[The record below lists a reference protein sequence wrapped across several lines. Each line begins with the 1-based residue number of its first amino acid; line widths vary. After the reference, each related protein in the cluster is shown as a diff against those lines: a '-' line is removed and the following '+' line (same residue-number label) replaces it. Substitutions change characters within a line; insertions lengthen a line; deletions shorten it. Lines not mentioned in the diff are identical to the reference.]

1 MSLLAPLSALAANDT
16 LRIVAL
22 GSMGL
27 GLAGGV
33 LGTFAVLRRQ
43 SLLGD
48 AVSHAALPG
57 IVLAFMLSG
66 TKASLVLVLGAAAA
80 GWLASLSVLA
90 ITRHTRIKDDT
101 ALGVVLSVFFGF
113 GLVLLTYL
121 QKKPDAAKAGLD
133 RFLFGQA
140 AAMLHGDVAVI
151 LAVGGLAIAVLV
163 IFWKELKLLAFDP
176 DYAACLG
183 YPVRMLDV
191 LLTSLIVAAIVIGLQ
206 AVGVVLMSA
215 LLVAPAAAAR
225 QWTDRLA
232 VMAVLAGVFGA
243 ASGMLG
249 AIISS
254 TTERLPAGPSIV
266 LCASAVVA
274 VSLLAAPH
282 RGIIWQWVRHWR
294 HQRRLG
300 LEALLCDLLELAT
313 HHGDPEH
320 GHSLSALAAMSGGR
334 AGLQRRLRELRAQG
348 LVRMVGAA
356 RWTLTAAGRIE
367 AARIAAS
374 HRGSRHDR
382 EPRP

>member
-1 MSLLAPLSALAANDT
+1 MNLLAAAAALATNDT
-16 LRIVAL
+16 LRVVAL
-22 GSMGL
+22 GSIGL

-57 IVLAFMLSG
+57 IVLAFMLTG
-66 TKASLVLVLGAAAA
+66 TKAPLVLVLGAAAA
-80 GWLASLSVLA
+80 GWIASLIVLA

-121 QKKPDAAKAGLD
+121 QKQPGAAKAGLD

-140 AAMLHGDVAVI
+140 AAMLREDVAVI
-151 LAVGGLAIAVLV
+151 LAVGGVAIAVLV
-163 IFWKELKLLAFDP
+163 TFWKEFKLLAFDP

-225 QWTDRLA
+225 QWTDRLG
-232 VMAVLAGVFGA
+232 VMAGLAGLFGA
-243 ASGMLG
+243 GAGMLG
-249 AIISS
+249 AVISS
-254 TTERLPAGPSIV
+254 TTEQLPAGPSIV
-266 LCASAVVA
+266 LCASVVVA
-274 VSLLAAPH
+274 VSLLAAPN
-282 RGIIWQWVRHWR
+282 RGMIWQAVRRWR

-320 GHSLSALAAMSGGR
+320 GHSTSALAAMSGGR
-334 AGLQRRLRELRAQG
+334 AGLQRRLRELRAAG
-348 LVRMVGAA
+348 LVRTVGAA

-374 HRGSRHDR
+374 YRVTRHDEVR
-382 EPRP
+382 KP

>member
-1 MSLLAPLSALAANDT
+1 MNLIALVGNLATNDT
-16 LRIVAL
+16 LQVVAL
-22 GSMGL
+22 GSVGL

-57 IVLAFMLSG
+57 IVLAFMLTG
-66 TKASLVLVLGAAAA
+66 TKAPLVLVVGAAAA
-80 GWLASLSVLA
+80 GWLATLAVLA

-121 QKKPDAAKAGLD
+121 QRQPSAAKAGLD

-140 AAMLHGDVAVI
+140 AAMLRGDVVVI
-151 LAVGGLAIAVLV
+151 IAMGGAAIAVLV
-163 IFWKELKLLAFDP
+163 AFWKEFKLLAFDP

-183 YPVRMLDV
+183 YPVRILDV
-191 LLTSLIVAAIVIGLQ
+191 LLQSLIVAAIVIGLQ

-225 QWTDRLA
+225 QWTDRLG
-232 VMAVLAGVFGA
+232 VMAALAGLFGA
-243 ASGMLG
+243 GAGMLG
-249 AIISS
+249 AVISS
-254 TTERLPAGPSIV
+254 TTEHLPAGPSIV
-266 LCASAVVA
+266 LCASTIVV
-274 VSLLAAPH
+274 VSLLAAPN
-282 RGIIWQWVRHWR
+282 RGIIWQVLRHWR

-313 HHGDPEH
+313 HHHDPEH

-334 AGLQRRLRELRAQG
+334 AGLKRRLRELHAKG
-348 LVRMVGAA
+348 LVRPVGAG

-367 AARIAAS
+367 AARVAAS
-374 HRGSRHDR
+374 HHPARHEDGC
-382 EPRP
+382 PT